1 MPVMRSVF
9 YTPSNNEKMV
19 AKAPEIACDILT
31 LDLEDSVPP
40 AEKQRGREMIQ
51 QYLKSGREKQ
61 LSPTLY
67 VRVNNW
73 ETQMTNDD
81 LEAIVHP
88 GLDGDKSLPHPVDQ
102 GRTGDPGAPEELL

>member
-40 AEKQRGREMIQ
+40 AEKQKGRQ
-51 QYLKSGREKQ
+51 AD
-61 LSPTLY
+61 
-67 VRVNNW
+67 RVFYP
-73 ETQMTNDD
+73 D
-81 LEAIVHP
+81 A
-88 GLDGDKSLPHPVDQ
+88 
-102 GRTGDPGAPEELL
+102 A

>member
-9 YTPSNNEKMV
+9 YTPSNSEKMV
-19 AKAPEIACDILT
+19 GKAPEIACDILT

-40 AEKQRGREMIQ
+40 AEKQKGREMIQ
-51 QYLKSGREKQ
+51 EYLKSGREKQ
-61 LSPTLY
+61 LAPTLY

-81 LEAIVHP
+81 LEAIVIE
-88 GLDGDKSLPHPVDQ
+88 
-102 GRTGDPGAPEELL
+102 PEGVEGEEFV